1 MGIVQKDAIRSMLIS
16 YFGLALGY
24 VNKGL
29 LFLLILNTEQIG
41 LINLLVAIGM
51 LFAQFS
57 NLGAIYT
64 TWKFL
69 PYLKKKEN
77 NHYGFLAF
85 ILVIVFIGIGVFT
98 SLFIVFKPQISE
110 EYVEK
115 SKLFTEF
122 YYWVLPIGIFQ
133 VLFSIIEVYLRS
145 FLKNIIS
152 VFAQE
157 IALRLSITAILIL
170 FYAGLISFSSFVYLH
185 SLVYLIPVVI
195 LSIYLYRQGEFSKNW
210 TKIQIPKRFKK
221 ILVRFSFFNYFN
233 TLSTQF
239 VYSLDVIMIAQIIG
253 LPAAGVYTTVTF
265 LASALQVP
273 YKSIIR
279 VSSPLIAEHW
289 KHRELGK
296 MKLLY
301 EQVSSVSLLIGL
313 VMFLVVWI
321 NIDFLFS
328 FLKPEFLEGIYV
340 FLFLMIGRLFDMY
353 CGLNGSIF
361 TTSKKYK
368 YDIYFTIFLVT
379 MVYLLNLWLI
389 PSYGIKGAAISTSLA
404 LILYN
409 LGRIV
414 FVYLIFKIHPFSWS
428 QMKVIALFSACI
440 GLSYFT
446 DSIFD
451 NKYIQ
456 FVFQSTLIGSAFL
469 IPIYV
474 FNLEENSKNYLQK
487 GMKFF
492 LSKTGLKK

>member
-1 MGIVQKDAIRSMLIS
+1 M
-16 YFGLALGY
+16 
-24 VNKGL
+24 
-29 LFLLILNTEQIG
+29 ILNTEQIG
-41 LINLLVAIGM
+41 LVNLLVAIGM

-57 NLGAIYT
+57 NLGSIYT

-77 NHYGFLAF
+77 NNYGFLAF
-85 ILVIVFIGIGVFT
+85 ILLIVLVGIVLFT
-98 SLFIVFKPQISE
+98 SLFIFFKPQISH

-115 SKLFTEF
+115 SKMFTEY

-133 VLFSIIEVYLRS
+133 VLFSIFEVYLRA
-145 FLKNIIS
+145 FLKNVIS

-157 IALRLSITAILIL
+157 IVLRLSITVILFL
-170 FYAGLISFSSFVYLH
+170 FYAGLISFSSFVILH
-185 SLVYLIPVVI
+185 SLAYSLPFLILAVYLFK
-195 LSIYLYRQGEFSKNW
+195 QGDFSKNW
-210 TKIQIPKRFKK
+210 TKIQIPKRFKT

-233 TLSTQF
+233 TLSTQL
-239 VYSLDVIMIAQIIG
+239 VYSLDVIMIAQMLG

-279 VSSPLIAEHW
+279 VSSPLIADHW
-289 KHRELGK
+289 KHRELIK

-301 EQVSSVSLLIGL
+301 QQVSSVSLLIGL
-313 VMFLVVWI
+313 VMFLFVWI

-328 FLKPEFLEGIYV
+328 FLKPEFQEGILV

-368 YDIYFTIFLVT
+368 YDIYFTILLVSL
-379 MVYLLNLWLI
+379 VYILNLWLI
-389 PSYGIKGAAISTSLA
+389 PLLGIKGAAISTSLA
-404 LILYN
+404 LIIYN
-409 LGRIV
+409 LGRII
-414 FVYLIFKIHPFSWS
+414 FVLRIYRIHPFSWN
-428 QMKVIALFSACI
+428 QIKIIVLFFVSI
-440 GLSYFT
+440 SLSYITGNVFE
-446 DSIFD
+446 

-456 FVFQSTLIGSAFL
+456 FLFQSLLIGSVFL
-469 IPIYV
+469 TPIYI
-474 FNLEENSKNYLQK
+474 FNLEDNSKNYLQK
-487 GMKFF
+487 GLKFF

>member
-85 ILVIVFIGIGVFT
+85 ILVIVFIGIGIFT

-157 IALRLSITAILIL
+157 IALRFKYYCDINPFLC
-170 FYAGLISFSSFVYLH
+170 
-185 SLVYLIPVVI
+185 
-195 LSIYLYRQGEFSKNW
+195 
-210 TKIQIPKRFKK
+210 RFN
-221 ILVRFSFFNYFN
+221 F
-233 TLSTQF
+233 
-239 VYSLDVIMIAQIIG
+239 
-253 LPAAGVYTTVTF
+253 
-265 LASALQVP
+265 
-273 YKSIIR
+273 
-279 VSSPLIAEHW
+279 
-289 KHRELGK
+289 
-296 MKLLY
+296 
-301 EQVSSVSLLIGL
+301 
-313 VMFLVVWI
+313 
-321 NIDFLFS
+321 
-328 FLKPEFLEGIYV
+328 
-340 FLFLMIGRLFDMY
+340 
-353 CGLNGSIF
+353 IF
-361 TTSKKYK
+361 
-368 YDIYFTIFLVT
+368 
-379 MVYLLNLWLI
+379 
-389 PSYGIKGAAISTSLA
+389 
-404 LILYN
+404 
-409 LGRIV
+409 
-414 FVYLIFKIHPFSWS
+414 
-428 QMKVIALFSACI
+428 
-440 GLSYFT
+440 
-446 DSIFD
+446 
-451 NKYIQ
+451 
-456 FVFQSTLIGSAFL
+456 
-469 IPIYV
+469 
-474 FNLEENSKNYLQK
+474 
-487 GMKFF
+487 
-492 LSKTGLKK
+492 